1 MLTISSRSLAIATFL
16 LVSSLL
22 SSRVL
27 AEDTPSPAQPAAWF
41 SIQNNLDLPDWFQ
54 FSLQSQAE
62 PMLNLSGGTKQ
73 TNNWI
78 QQTVA
83 SISVG
88 TGLAKDP
95 SNWQEIDHWHVD
107 ASVNFYNGNPNF
119 NSEIGAAIP
128 LQQVAHD
135 NGFWLTQAQLN
146 RSIGNGW
153 FAIKAGILSLNPD
166 FIYTPIYDYY
176 IHSSLNN
183 TLNISISDLPV
194 NPLAAIGGVLELK
207 PAQDLSMRYGLFDL
221 ASTKPIAKVFGVNP
235 QANVG
240 GTGVAQF
247 LQIKYSPQWLA
258 PNKTGST
265 LPDGL
270 LQIGGY
276 TTNNGVDGSGI
287 NASLSF
293 STGLSLGLDHRF
305 WIGSN
310 YSFNDLNDSTPTFI
324 SAGLLSQGLIAS
336 RPFDVF
342 ILGFGKTGFNQ
353 LLAPNQSYE
362 GVIELGYQFQLN
374 PTLNLQPA
382 VQWIINPGGAANT
395 AGIFATT
402 LQITLNL

>member
-1 MLTISSRSLAIATFL
+1 M
-16 LVSSLL
+16 
-22 SSRVL
+22 
-27 AEDTPSPAQPAAWF
+27 
-41 SIQNNLDLPDWFQ
+41 QNNLNLPDWFQ

-62 PMLNLSGGTKQ
+62 PMLNPSGGTKQ

-128 LQQVAHD
+128 LQQVAHE

-153 FAIKAGILSLNPD
+153 FGIKAGILSLNPD

-207 PAQDLSMRYGLFDL
+207 PAQDISMRYGLFDL

-240 GTGVAQF
+240 GEGVAQF
-247 LQIKYSPQWLA
+247 LQINYSPQWLA
-258 PNKTGST
+258 PNKTGSM

-310 YSFNDLNDSTPTFI
+310 YSFNSLNDSTPTFV

-342 ILGFGKTGFNQ
+342 ILGVGKTGFNQ
-353 LLAPNQSYE
+353 LLAPNQNYE

-374 PTLNLQPA
+374 PTLNLQPT
-382 VQWIINPGGAANT
+382 VQWIINPGGAGNT